1 LGWWNLKITTLETSI
16 AVPFEFGAASAKLDD
31 VAPDGVR
38 HHAQQGKLWHLVAW
52 VDEVRSEAGFCHKGR
67 CITIPWP
74 ADRAV
79 IGELR
84 PAKGPGCISF
94 AVSARQGSIIS
105 VFYSSKHSELLLTWL
120 EANRGRLS
128 EVCGCGVESEIWG
141 LDY

>member
-1 LGWWNLKITTLETSI
+1 MKITTLETSI
-16 AVPFEFGAASAKLDD
+16 AAPFEFGAASAQLDD

-67 CITIPWP
+67 CIKIPWP

-84 PAKGPGCISF
+84 PRMHF
-94 AVSARQGSIIS
+94 
-105 VFYSSKHSELLLTWL
+105 L
-120 EANRGRLS
+120 
-128 EVCGCGVESEIWG
+128 CGVGPSRIDHLG
-141 LDY
+141 VLQFQIQRATPHLAGGQPGAPIRSLRVRGGV